1 MAIDQIGS
9 AGLVAGGVEPADLS
23 TGAPYWDTS
32 GNVGIGATTGLDRL
46 TVRLDQNAS
55 TRIAINNQDAGSS
68 AESSLRMSASG
79 ATWDI
84 GTGSTARN
92 SNSLTFGVVGSEF
105 MRITSGGNVG
115 IGTSSPL
122 AAAGYRFTTLQA
134 GTTGGGFNIN
144 NSSGTEVSRYFTDG
158 TQVGL
163 WTNSSSPITFSV
175 IGGSERMRIDSSGNL
190 LVGTTGIGGRGG
202 FTVRPNLGGAGTYC
216 RLFLNGNNADDL
228 FYFQYQDTTV
238 GRISITTNSTAY
250 VTSSDYRLKE
260 NVAPMTN
267 ALAKVAQLKPCT
279 YKWKAD
285 GSDGEGFIA
294 HELAEVCPQAVS
306 GKKDAVNEDGS
317 IKPQGIDTSFLAA
330 TLAAAI
336 QELKGINDAQA
347 QIITALTARV
357 EALE

>member
-190 LVGTTGIGGRGG
+190 LVGTTSAIRSGLNIVNSSTGQITFRHNSQAAGRYYFMGVESGNDVFVIYPDIAGGVFLTRGA
-202 FTVRPNLGGAGTYC
+202 TSWT
-216 RLFLNGNNADDL
+216 GN
-228 FYFQYQDTTV
+228 
-238 GRISITTNSTAY
+238 
-250 VTSSDYRLKE
+250 SDERLKTDLAPIENAAAKVSSLRAVTGRFIADEE
-260 NVAPMTN
+260 NVSRAF
-267 ALAKVAQLKPCT
+267 LIAQDVQAVL
-279 YKWKAD
+279 
-285 GSDGEGFIA
+285 
-294 HELAEVCPQAVS
+294 PQAV
-306 GKKDAVNEDGS
+306 DVRDDE
-317 IKPQGIDTSFLAA
+317 QGTLGLRYTDTIPL
-330 TLAAAI
+330 LVAAI
-336 QELKGINDAQA
+336 QEQQSMIEELKAEVA
-347 QIITALTARV
+347 ALK
-357 EALE
+357 EAK